1 MIDRATGTA
10 SAPANIKKA
19 KPAAKPAGPAPK
31 PAGKPA
37 FRARLATIMREVAEL
52 EEMIA

>member
-1 MIDRATGTA
+1 VIDRATGAA

-19 KPAAKPAGPAPK
+19 TPTAKPGPAPK
-31 PAGKPA
+31 GAGKPA
-37 FRARLATIMREVAEL
+37 FRARLATIMREMAEL